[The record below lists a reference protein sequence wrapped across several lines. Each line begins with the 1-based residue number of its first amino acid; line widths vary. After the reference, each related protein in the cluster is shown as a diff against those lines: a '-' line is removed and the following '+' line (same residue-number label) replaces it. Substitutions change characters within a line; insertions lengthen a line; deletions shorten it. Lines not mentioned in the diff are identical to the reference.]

1 MGSRVT
7 GWAVTLGVTRWSVEV
22 GGSKS
27 EATGPT
33 DSESSV
39 EGLCVLPRVT
49 GAVGLGVGC
58 FLEVKGWSSGVVG
71 TLASGVLTDD
81 LRVLP

>member
-1 MGSRVT
+1 M
-7 GWAVTLGVTRWSVEV
+7 

-27 EATGPT
+27 GATGPT
-33 DSESSV
+33 DSKPSV

-49 GAVGLGVGC
+49 RAVGLGVGC
-58 FLEVKGWSSGVVG
+58 FLEVEGWSAGIVE
-71 TLASGVLTDD
+71 TLASGVLTD